1 MIVNDNKYS
10 AYEKNK
16 PLMVEI
22 TTTEKKEIQTKFYKN
37 DDGIYEG
44 KANSGTKEA
53 TLLCG
58 GQVQYDELLGDRAKF
73 GDEYNFLPNFELMK
87 TCNSKGDLVIANLTT
102 MASSH
107 YLSTEMI
114 KSKYLSNQYYSNAR
128 PEYIE
133 ALKHAGFDGFAVASP
148 HNLDAGVIGISDT
161 EDCLQRN
168 GLLPIGIGDDKNKLF
183 NINDLKIGVLSYT
196 LKCKNVDKMISD
208 EGANAILNIYT
219 KEKAAK
225 DIADMRAKDA
235 DFILVYLN
243 CGNKE
248 SSIKVDERETM
259 GKEIAEFGADY
270 VICTVPKYVSR
281 AIVHETTDQRKV
293 KIATSLGDLMT
304 GRVYENDYLSV
315 MMRIKIYKTQDG
327 SIEVDDD
334 AIPLKHFESY
344 QGYNLPI
351 VPAVEAFSNDY
362 NSKNFKDV
370 RKNLRKKLRKDTPIA
385 DDKIVTINN
394 HTVSQYTYGELF
406 EVLGIKPS
414 SSIRKQLNMDDK
426 IGLIATRKPELQEG
440 CVALM
445 VEHTGYVK
453 DKYQIT
459 LEDAIEKKASL
470 IIGNET
476 TSLIPSVKIDGPL
489 KDESYK
495 IFGNIIDKRH
505 PITVAITGTAG
516 KTTTTSLASCVF
528 ENQYKT
534 LHIKGNFNQFYTCC
548 SVIQKLSS
556 KHEAYVQEVHG
567 GSFNAASGVSK
578 LIKPDIAIITSIG
591 EGHLLDLG
599 SLENIIKAKLEIV
612 DGLKDTGVLILNN
625 DNAHL
630 KGVEIDGVR
639 IIRYGIED
647 PSCDYYA
654 TDVQN
659 LGERV
664 IFKVNCAAG
673 VFDAMLNLQGLHNVS
688 NALAVFAA
696 GIEAKIPPHKIVAGL
711 AQFKADADK
720 QNLMTFNGYDM
731 LVDTYSAT
739 PISME
744 SAMVTLDAF
753 PVKEGARKIA
763 VLGDIP
769 ALGNQAAVKHK
780 EVGENIAKYDFD
792 VMLCVG
798 EFSKAFA
805 DAAVAVGKEAYFY
818 SDREEFNRKLAETIK
833 PGDFILFKSGTR
845 SHLKEE
851 TIYPLFGLIDKQ

>member
-1 MIVNDNKYS
+1 MIVNKNKYS
-10 AYEKNK
+10 TYEKSK

-22 TTTEKKEIQTKFYKN
+22 TTTEKPTITTKFQKN
-37 DDGIYEG
+37 QDGIYES

-58 GQVQYDELLGDRAKF
+58 GQIQYDELLGDRAKF
-73 GDEYNFLPNFELMK
+73 GNEYDFLPNFELMK
-87 TCNSKGDLVIANLTT
+87 TCLSKGDLVIGNLAT

-114 KSKYLSNQYYSNAR
+114 KSDYLSNQYYSNAR
-128 PEYIE
+128 PEYIK
-133 ALKHAGFDGFAVASP
+133 ALKHAGFDCLAAAAP
-148 HNLDAGVIGISDT
+148 CNLDAGVIGISDT

-168 GLLPIGIGDDKNKLF
+168 GLLPIGIGEEKNKIF
-183 NINDLKIGVLSYT
+183 NINDLKIGILSYT
-196 LKCKNVDKMISD
+196 LKCRDLDKMITE
-208 EGANAILNIYT
+208 EGANTILNIYS
-219 KEKAAK
+219 KEQAGK
-225 DIADMRAKDA
+225 DIANLKAQNA

-248 SSIKVDERETM
+248 STIKVDERESK
-259 GKEIAEFGADY
+259 GKEIAELGADY
-270 VICTVPKYVSR
+270 VICTVPRYVSR
-281 AIVHETTDQRKV
+281 AITHETADHRHV
-293 KIATSLGDLMT
+293 KIATSLGDFMT
-304 GRVYENDYLSV
+304 GRVYEEDYLSV

-327 SIEVDDD
+327 SIEICDD
-334 AIPLKHFESY
+334 AIPLKHFELY
-344 QGYNLPI
+344 KGYNLPI
-351 VPAVEAFSNDY
+351 VPAVEAFSTDY
-362 NSKNFKDV
+362 NSKDFKDV
-370 RKNLRKKLRKDTPIA
+370 RKNLRKKLHKGTPIA
-385 DDKIVTINN
+385 DDQIVTINK
-394 HTVSQYTYGELF
+394 HTVSQYTYRELF
-406 EVLGIKPS
+406 EVLGVKPS
-414 SSIRKQLNMDDK
+414 LRIRMKLDLDSK
-426 IGLIATRKPELQEG
+426 VGLIATRKPELKKG

-459 LEDAIEKKASL
+459 LEDAIKKKASL

-476 TSLIPSVKIDGPL
+476 TPLIPSIKIDGPL
-489 KDESYK
+489 KEESYK

-612 DGLKDTGVLILNN
+612 HGLKKTGVLILNN
-625 DNAHL
+625 DNEHL
-630 KGVEIDGVR
+630 KGVEIEGVR
-639 IIRYGIED
+639 ILRYGIED
-647 PSCDYYA
+647 PNCDYYA
-654 TDVQN
+654 TDIHN

-664 IFKVNCAAG
+664 TFKVHCAAG
-673 VFDAMLNLQGLHNVS
+673 VFDAMLNLQGLHNIS

-696 GIEAKIPPHKIVAGL
+696 GIEANIPPHKIVAGL
-711 AQFKADADK
+711 AQFKADSDK

-744 SAMVTLDAF
+744 SAMQTLDSF

-769 ALGNQAAVKHK
+769 ALGKQAAVKHK

-805 DAAVAVGKEAYFY
+805 DAAVAAGKEAYFY
-818 SDREEFNRKLAETIK
+818 SDREAFNRKLAETIK